1 MVRVLQ
7 WNLDSGY
14 IFIHIIFSRIFYTPV
29 VGPDDGLED
38 DVPTGLEDEVHTGLE
53 EEVHTG
59 LEEEV
64 H

>member
-29 VGPDDGLED
+29 AGLDD
-38 DVPTGLEDEVHTGLE
+38 GLEDEVHTGLE